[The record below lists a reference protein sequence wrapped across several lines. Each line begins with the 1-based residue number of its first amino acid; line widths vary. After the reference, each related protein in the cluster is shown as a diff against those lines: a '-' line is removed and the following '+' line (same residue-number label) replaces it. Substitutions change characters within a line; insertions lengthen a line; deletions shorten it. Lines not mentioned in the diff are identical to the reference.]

1 MDEREFERL
10 LELFPVVRPRDY
22 NAELDSSIQST
33 SSSASK
39 KVLEDRQ
46 DASNNGERKE
56 LENQGTDQH
65 DGFWRKLKVTA
76 ESKMGAAEADTFCRA
91 FQYVHKKLVS
101 EGLSSDAAQKF
112 LNSQTAEE

>member
-1 MDEREFERL
+1 MDEREFQRL

-22 NAELDSSIQST
+22 N
-33 SSSASK
+33 
-39 KVLEDRQ
+39 LEDRQ

-76 ESKMGAAEADTFCRA
+76 ESK
-91 FQYVHKKLVS
+91 VS